1 MNSASKIFRFVRF
14 LLHLPRFVKLAV
26 RLFVDSRVPIHRKAI
41 LVLTELIAVMFAIV
55 YFVFPLDFD
64 FLPVIGKL
72 DDLLLALFLISAPGV
87 WLFVKLVDICSVDI
101 SLYPRIDLI
110 MQNES
115 VQVLSCSIWV

>member
-1 MNSASKIFRFVRF
+1 MNSASKILRFVRF

-72 DDLLLALFLISAPGV
+72 DDLLIALFLISAPGV
-87 WLFVKLVDICSVDI
+87 WLFVKLCPQPIV
-101 SLYPRIDLI
+101 LEHFRQLA
-110 MQNES
+110 NER
-115 VQVLSCSIWV
+115 

>member
-1 MNSASKIFRFVRF
+1 MNSASKILRFVRF

-41 LVLTELIAVMFAIV
+41 LVLTELIAVMFAII

-72 DDLLLALFLISAPGV
+72 DDLLIALFLISVPGV
-87 WLFVKLVDICSVDI
+87 WLFVKLCPQPIVLEHVRQ
-101 SLYPRIDLI
+101 LA
-110 MQNES
+110 NER
-115 VQVLSCSIWV
+115 

>member
-41 LVLTELIAVMFAIV
+41 LILTELIAVMFAIV

-87 WLFVKLVDICSVDI
+87 WLFVKLCPQPIVLEHVRQ
-101 SLYPRIDLI
+101 LA
-110 MQNES
+110 NER
-115 VQVLSCSIWV
+115 

>member
-1 MNSASKIFRFVRF
+1 MNSASKILRFVRF

-87 WLFVKLVDICSVDI
+87 WLFVKLCPQPI
-101 SLYPRIDLI
+101 
-110 MQNES
+110 
-115 VQVLSCSIWV
+115 VLEHVRQLANDR

>member
-72 DDLLLALFLISAPGV
+72 DDLLLALFLISAQGV
-87 WLFVKLVDICSVDI
+87 WLFVKLCPQPIVLEHVRQ
-101 SLYPRIDLI
+101 LA
-110 MQNES
+110 NER
-115 VQVLSCSIWV
+115 

>member
-1 MNSASKIFRFVRF
+1 MNSSSKIFRFVRF

-87 WLFVKLVDICSVDI
+87 WLFVKLCPQPIVLEHVRQ
-101 SLYPRIDLI
+101 LA
-110 MQNES
+110 NER
-115 VQVLSCSIWV
+115 

>member
-41 LVLTELIAVMFAIV
+41 LVLTELIAVMFAII

-87 WLFVKLVDICSVDI
+87 WLFVKLCPQPIVLEHVRQ
-101 SLYPRIDLI
+101 LA
-110 MQNES
+110 NER
-115 VQVLSCSIWV
+115 

>member
-1 MNSASKIFRFVRF
+1 MNSAGKILRFVRF

-41 LVLTELIAVMFAIV
+41 LVLTELIAVMFAII

-72 DDLLLALFLISAPGV
+72 DDLLIALFLISAPGV
-87 WLFVKLVDICSVDI
+87 WLFVKLCPQPIVLEHVRQ
-101 SLYPRIDLI
+101 LA
-110 MQNES
+110 NER
-115 VQVLSCSIWV
+115 

>member
-1 MNSASKIFRFVRF
+1 MNSASKILRFVRF

-87 WLFVKLVDICSVDI
+87 WLFVKLCPQPIVLEHVRQ
-101 SLYPRIDLI
+101 LA
-110 MQNES
+110 NER
-115 VQVLSCSIWV
+115 

>member
-14 LLHLPRFVKLAV
+14 LLHLPRFAKLAV
-26 RLFVDSRVPIHRKAI
+26 RLFVDSHVPIHRKAI

-87 WLFVKLVDICSVDI
+87 WLFVKLCPQPIVLEHVRQ
-101 SLYPRIDLI
+101 LA
-110 MQNES
+110 NER
-115 VQVLSCSIWV
+115 

>member
-1 MNSASKIFRFVRF
+1 MNSAGKILRFVRF

-72 DDLLLALFLISAPGV
+72 DDLLIALFLISAPGV
-87 WLFVKLVDICSVDI
+87 WLFVKLCPQPIVLEHVRQ
-101 SLYPRIDLI
+101 LA
-110 MQNES
+110 NER
-115 VQVLSCSIWV
+115 

>member
-64 FLPVIGKL
+64 FLPVICKL
-72 DDLLLALFLISAPGV
+72 DYLLLALFLISAPGV
-87 WLFVKLVDICSVDI
+87 WLFVKLCPQPIVLEHVRQ
-101 SLYPRIDLI
+101 LA
-110 MQNES
+110 NER
-115 VQVLSCSIWV
+115 

>member
-14 LLHLPRFVKLAV
+14 LLHLPRCVKLAV

-87 WLFVKLVDICSVDI
+87 WLFVKLCPQPIVLEHVRQ
-101 SLYPRIDLI
+101 LA
-110 MQNES
+110 NER
-115 VQVLSCSIWV
+115 

>member
-1 MNSASKIFRFVRF
+1 MNSASKILRFVRF

-41 LVLTELIAVMFAIV
+41 LVLTELIAVMFAII

-87 WLFVKLVDICSVDI
+87 WLFVKLCPQPIVLEHVRQ
-101 SLYPRIDLI
+101 LA
-110 MQNES
+110 NER
-115 VQVLSCSIWV
+115 